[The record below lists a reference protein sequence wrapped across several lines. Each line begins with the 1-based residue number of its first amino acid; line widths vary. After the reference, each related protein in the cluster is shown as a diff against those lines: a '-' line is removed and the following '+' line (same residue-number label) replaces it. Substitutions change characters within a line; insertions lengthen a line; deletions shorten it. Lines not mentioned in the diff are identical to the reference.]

1 MPFLLF
7 NFNIIMSFPKTQN
20 EWRMALDSLP
30 PTPEKIP
37 AFFFGHGSPMLIA
50 RQDLNS
56 PMPIAMGSEGDLAKF
71 LRDFGPA
78 LRAKYKPKGIVVFSA
93 HWETIG
99 ARHVTDYG
107 DKNPL
112 LMDYFGFEPYFYQQT
127 FESKGDRALAERL
140 VQLYKEAG
148 QKAKLSGVRESR
160 GWDGRTSPPSQGPG
174 FDHGVFVP
182 FKLMF
187 GDKVDDVPIVQVSIE
202 RSGDPEQNWAVGK
215 AVSKLREEGIL
226 ILAGGLTVHNLRDPR
241 QFSEKAASPNVK
253 MFDQAI
259 TVAASQSQLD
269 ERKQSMFNLVKHDG
283 FAQAHPSAEH
293 FVPLYVAA
301 GAGEEGGVQVIS
313 AIYSAPTIA
322 FGI

>member
-1 MPFLLF
+1 
-7 NFNIIMSFPKTQN
+7 MSFPKTQN
-20 EWRMALDSLP
+20 EWRTALDALP
-30 PTPEKIP
+30 SSPEKIP

-50 RQDLNS
+50 REQVTNS
-56 PMPIAMGSEGDLAKF
+56 PMPSAMGPEGDLAKF

-78 LRAKYKPKGIVVFSA
+78 LKAKYKPKGIVVFSA

-99 ARHVTDYG
+99 VRHVTDYG
-107 DKNPL
+107 DRNPL
-112 LMDYFGFEPYFYQQT
+112 LMDYFGFEPYYYQQT
-127 FESKGDRALAERL
+127 FESKGNRALAERVVL
-140 VQLYKEAG
+140 LYKEAG
-148 QKAKLSGVRESR
+148 EEARFSGVRENR
-160 GWDGRTSPPSQGPG
+160 GWDGRTSPPRQGPG

-215 AVSKLREEGIL
+215 ALSRLREEGIL
-226 ILAGGLTVHNLRDPR
+226 ILAGGLTVHNLHDRK
-241 QFSEKAASPNVK
+241 QFSEKSASPNVT

-259 TVAASQSQLD
+259 TVAASKSHLD
-269 ERKQSMFNLVKHDG
+269 ERKQSLFDLMKHGG

-301 GAGEEGGVQVIS
+301 GAGEEGGVQVVS

>member
-1 MPFLLF
+1 
-7 NFNIIMSFPKTQN
+7 MSFPKTQSQ
-20 EWRMALDSLP
+20 WRTALDALP
-30 PTPEKIP
+30 STPEKIP

-50 RQDLNS
+50 KQVMNS
-56 PMPIAMGSEGDLAKF
+56 PMGPESDLAKF
-71 LRDFGPA
+71 LRDFGPV

-99 ARHVTDYG
+99 VRHVTDYG
-107 DKNPL
+107 DRNPL
-112 LMDYFGFEPYFYQQT
+112 LMDYFGFEPYYYQQT
-127 FESKGDRALAERL
+127 FESKGNRALAER
-140 VQLYKEAG
+140 VVMLYKEAG
-148 QKAKLSGVRESR
+148 EEAKLSGVHQNR
-160 GWDGRTSPPSQGPG
+160 GWDGRTSPPRQGSG

-215 AVSKLREEGIL
+215 ALSKLREEGIL
-226 ILAGGLTVHNLRDPR
+226 VLAGGLTVHNLHDRK
-241 QFSEKAASPNVK
+241 QFSEKSASPNVT
-253 MFDQAI
+253 MLDQAI
-259 TVAASQSQLD
+259 TVAASKSQPH
-269 ERKQSMFNLVKHDG
+269 ERKQSLFDLMKHDG

-301 GAGEEGGVQVIS
+301 GAGEEGGVQVVS

>member
-1 MPFLLF
+1 
-7 NFNIIMSFPKTQN
+7 MSFPKTQS
-20 EWRMALDSLP
+20 EWRTALDALP
-30 PTPEKIP
+30 STPEKIP

-50 RQDLNS
+50 RQVTNS
-56 PMPIAMGSEGDLAKF
+56 PMTSTMGPGGDLANF
-71 LRDFGPA
+71 LRDLGPV

-99 ARHVTDYG
+99 VRHVTDYG
-107 DKNPL
+107 DRNPL
-112 LMDYFGFEPYFYQQT
+112 LMDYFGFEPYYYQQT
-127 FESKGDRALAERL
+127 FESKGNRALAERIIL
-140 VQLYKEAG
+140 LYKEVG
-148 QKAKLSGVRESR
+148 QEAKLSGINENR
-160 GWDGRTSPPSQGPG
+160 GWDGRTSPPRQSPG

-215 AVSKLREEGIL
+215 ALSKLREEGIL
-226 ILAGGLTVHNLRDPR
+226 ILAGGLTVHNLRDR
-241 QFSEKAASPNVK
+241 KQFSEKSASPDVT

-259 TVAASQSQLD
+259 TVAASKSQLD
-269 ERKQSMFNLVKHDG
+269 ERKQSLFDLVKHDG
-283 FAQAHPSAEH
+283 FAQAHPSVEH

-301 GAGEEGGVQVIS
+301 GAGEEGGVQVVS

>member
-1 MPFLLF
+1 
-7 NFNIIMSFPKTQN
+7 MSFPKTQS
-20 EWRMALDSLP
+20 EWRTALDSLP
-30 PTPEKIP
+30 STPEKIP
-37 AFFFGHGSPMLIA
+37 TFFFGHGSPMLISA
-50 RQDLNS
+50 GQVTNS
-56 PMPIAMGSEGDLAKF
+56 VMPNAMGPEGNLAKF

-99 ARHVTDYG
+99 VRHVTDYG
-107 DKNPL
+107 DRNPL
-112 LMDYFGFEPYFYQQT
+112 LMDYFGFEPYYYQQK
-127 FESKGDRALAERL
+127 FESKGDRALAERV

-148 QKAKLSGVRESR
+148 QEAKLSSPHESR
-160 GWDGRTSPPSQGPG
+160 GWDGRTSPPHPGPG
-174 FDHGVFVP
+174 LDHGVFVP

-187 GDKVDDVPIVQVSIE
+187 GDKIDDVPIVQVSIE
-202 RSGDPEQNWAVGK
+202 NSNDPQQNWAVGK

-226 ILAGGLTVHNLRDPR
+226 ILAGGLTIHNLRNPR
-241 QFSEKAASPNVK
+241 QFSEQLASPDVK

-269 ERKQSMFNLVKHDG
+269 ERKQSLLDLMKHDG
-283 FAQAHPSAEH
+283 FLQAHPSSEH

-301 GAGEEGGVQVIS
+301 GAGEEGGVQVLS
-313 AIYSAPTIA
+313 AIYGAPTIA

>member
-1 MPFLLF
+1 
-7 NFNIIMSFPKTQN
+7 MSFPKSQS
-20 EWRMALDSLP
+20 EWRTALDALP
-30 PTPEKIP
+30 STPEKIP

-50 RQDLNS
+50 GQKVTNS
-56 PMPIAMGSEGDLAKF
+56 HMPSAVGPEGDLAKF

-99 ARHVTDYG
+99 VRHVTDYG
-107 DKNPL
+107 DRNPL
-112 LMDYFGFEPYFYQQT
+112 LMDYFGFEPYYYQQT
-127 FESKGDRALAERL
+127 FESKGNRALAERVVL
-140 VQLYKEAG
+140 LYKEAG
-148 QKAKLSGVRESR
+148 EEAKLSGVRENR
-160 GWDGRTSPPSQGPG
+160 GWDGRTSPPRQGPG

-187 GDKVDDVPIVQVSIE
+187 GDKVDDVPIIQVSIE

-215 AVSKLREEGIL
+215 ALSKLREEGIL
-226 ILAGGLTVHNLRDPR
+226 ILAGGLTVHNLHDRK
-241 QFSEKAASPNVK
+241 QFSEKSASPNVT
-253 MFDQAI
+253 MFDKAI
-259 TVAASQSQLD
+259 TVAASKSHLD
-269 ERKQSMFNLVKHDG
+269 ERKKSLFDLMKHDG

-301 GAGEEGGVQVIS
+301 GAGEEGGVQVVS

>member
-1 MPFLLF
+1 
-7 NFNIIMSFPKTQN
+7 MSFPKSQS
-20 EWRMALDSLP
+20 EWRTALDALP
-30 PTPEKIP
+30 STPEKIP

-50 RQDLNS
+50 RQVTNS
-56 PMPIAMGSEGDLAKF
+56 PMGPEGDLAKF
-71 LRDFGPA
+71 LRDFGPV
-78 LRAKYKPKGIVVFSA
+78 LKAKYKPKGIVVFSA

-99 ARHVTDYG
+99 VRHVTDYG
-107 DKNPL
+107 DRNPL

-127 FESKGDRALAERL
+127 FESKGNRALAER
-140 VQLYKEAG
+140 VVMSYKEAG
-148 QKAKLSGVRESR
+148 EEAKLSSVHENR
-160 GWDGRTSPPSQGPG
+160 GWDGRTSPPRQGPG

-215 AVSKLREEGIL
+215 ALSKLREEGIL
-226 ILAGGLTVHNLRDPR
+226 ILAGGLTVHNLHDRK
-241 QFSEKAASPNVK
+241 QFSEKLASPNVT
-253 MFDQAI
+253 MLDQAI
-259 TVAASQSQLD
+259 TMAASKSQLH
-269 ERKQSMFNLVKHDG
+269 ERKQSLFDLMKHDG

-301 GAGEEGGVQVIS
+301 GAGEEGGVQVVS

>member
-1 MPFLLF
+1 
-7 NFNIIMSFPKTQN
+7 MSFPKTQS
-20 EWRMALDSLP
+20 EWRTALDALP
-30 PTPEKIP
+30 STPEKIP

-50 RQDLNS
+50 RQVTNS
-56 PMPIAMGSEGDLAKF
+56 PMPSATGPEGDLAKF

-93 HWETIG
+93 HWETTG
-99 ARHVTDYG
+99 VRHVTDYG
-107 DKNPL
+107 DRNPL
-112 LMDYFGFEPYFYQQT
+112 LMDYFGFEPYYYQQT
-127 FESKGDRALAERL
+127 FESKGDRALAERV
-140 VQLYKEAG
+140 VQLYKESD
-148 QKAKLSGVRESR
+148 QEAKLSGVRENR
-160 GWDGRTSPPSQGPG
+160 GWDGRTSPPRPGPG

-202 RSGDPEQNWAVGK
+202 SSGDPEQNWAVGK

-226 ILAGGLTVHNLRDPR
+226 VLAGGLTVHNLRDPK
-241 QFSEKAASPNVK
+241 QFSEKAASPNVM

-259 TVAASQSQLD
+259 TVAASRSQLD
-269 ERKQSMFNLVKHDG
+269 ERKQSLFDLVKHDG

-301 GAGEEGGVQVIS
+301 GAGEDGGVQVIS

>member
-1 MPFLLF
+1 
-7 NFNIIMSFPKTQN
+7 MSFPKTQS
-20 EWRMALDSLP
+20 EWRTALDALP
-30 PTPEKIP
+30 STPEKIP

-50 RQDLNS
+50 RQVTNS
-56 PMPIAMGSEGDLAKF
+56 PITSTMGPGGDLAIF
-71 LRDFGPA
+71 LRDLGPV

-99 ARHVTDYG
+99 VRHVTDYG
-107 DKNPL
+107 DRNPL
-112 LMDYFGFEPYFYQQT
+112 LMDYFGFEPYYYQQT
-127 FESKGDRALAERL
+127 FESKGNRALAERIVL
-140 VQLYKEAG
+140 LYKEVG
-148 QKAKLSGVRESR
+148 GEAKLFGISENR
-160 GWDGRTSPPSQGPG
+160 GWDGRTSPPRQGPG

-215 AVSKLREEGIL
+215 ALSKLREEGIL
-226 ILAGGLTVHNLRDPR
+226 ILAGGLTVHNLHDRK
-241 QFSEKAASPNVK
+241 QFSEKSASPDVT

-259 TVAASQSQLD
+259 TVAASKSQLD
-269 ERKQSMFNLVKHDG
+269 ERKQSLFDLMKHDG
-283 FAQAHPSAEH
+283 FAQAHPSVEH

-301 GAGEEGGVQVIS
+301 GAGEEGGVQVVS

>member
-1 MPFLLF
+1 
-7 NFNIIMSFPKTQN
+7 MSFPKTQS
-20 EWRMALDSLP
+20 EWRTALDALP
-30 PTPEKIP
+30 STPEKIP

-50 RQDLNS
+50 RQVTNS
-56 PMPIAMGSEGDLAKF
+56 PMTSTMGPGGDLASF
-71 LRDFGPA
+71 LRDLGPA

-99 ARHVTDYG
+99 VRHVTDYG
-107 DKNPL
+107 DRNPL
-112 LMDYFGFEPYFYQQT
+112 LMDYFGFEPYYYQQT
-127 FESKGDRALAERL
+127 FESKGNRALAERIIL
-140 VQLYKEAG
+140 LYKEVG
-148 QKAKLSGVRESR
+148 REAKLSGINENR
-160 GWDGRTSPPSQGPG
+160 GWDGRTSPPRQGPG

-215 AVSKLREEGIL
+215 ALSKLREEGIL
-226 ILAGGLTVHNLRDPR
+226 ILAGGLTVHNLHDRK
-241 QFSEKAASPNVK
+241 QFSEKSASPDVT

-259 TVAASQSQLD
+259 TVAASKSQLD
-269 ERKQSMFNLVKHDG
+269 ERKQSLFDLMKHDG
-283 FAQAHPSAEH
+283 FAQAHPSVEH

-301 GAGEEGGVQVIS
+301 GAGEEGGVQVVS

>member
-1 MPFLLF
+1 
-7 NFNIIMSFPKTQN
+7 MSFPKTQS
-20 EWRMALDSLP
+20 EWRTALDALP
-30 PTPEKIP
+30 STPEKIP

-50 RQDLNS
+50 RQVTNS
-56 PMPIAMGSEGDLAKF
+56 PMTSTMGPGGDLANF
-71 LRDFGPA
+71 LRDLGPA

-99 ARHVTDYG
+99 VRHVTDYG
-107 DKNPL
+107 DRNPL
-112 LMDYFGFEPYFYQQT
+112 LMDYFGFEPYYYQQT
-127 FESKGDRALAERL
+127 FESKGNRALAERIIL
-140 VQLYKEAG
+140 LYKEVG
-148 QKAKLSGVRESR
+148 GEAKLSGINENR
-160 GWDGRTSPPSQGPG
+160 GWDGRTSPPRQGPG

-215 AVSKLREEGIL
+215 ALSKLREEGIL
-226 ILAGGLTVHNLRDPR
+226 ILAGGLTVHNLHDRK
-241 QFSEKAASPNVK
+241 QFSEKSASPDVT

-259 TVAASQSQLD
+259 TVAASKSQLD
-269 ERKQSMFNLVKHDG
+269 ERKQSLFDLMKHDG
-283 FAQAHPSAEH
+283 FAQAHPSVEH

-301 GAGEEGGVQVIS
+301 GAGEEGGVQVVS

>member
-1 MPFLLF
+1 
-7 NFNIIMSFPKTQN
+7 MSFPKTQS
-20 EWRMALDSLP
+20 EWRTALDALP
-30 PTPEKIP
+30 STPDKIP

-50 RQDLNS
+50 RHVTNS
-56 PMPIAMGSEGDLAKF
+56 PMLNTIGPEGDLAKF

-99 ARHVTDYG
+99 VRHVTDYG
-107 DKNPL
+107 DRNPL
-112 LMDYFGFEPYFYQQT
+112 LMDYFGFEPYYYQQT
-127 FESKGDRALAERL
+127 FDSKGNRALAERVVL
-140 VQLYKEAG
+140 LYKEAG
-148 QKAKLSGVRESR
+148 EEAKLSGVRENR
-160 GWDGRTSPPSQGPG
+160 GWDGRTSPPRQGPG

-202 RSGDPEQNWAVGK
+202 RSDNPEENWAVGK
-215 AVSKLREEGIL
+215 ALSKLREEGIL
-226 ILAGGLTVHNLRDPR
+226 ILAGGLTIHNLHDRK
-241 QFSEKAASPNVK
+241 QFSEKSASPNVT

-259 TVAASQSQLD
+259 TVAASKPQLD
-269 ERKQSMFNLVKHDG
+269 ERKQSLFDLMKHDG
-283 FAQAHPSAEH
+283 FAQAHPSTEH

-301 GAGEEGGVQVIS
+301 GAGEEGGVQVVS